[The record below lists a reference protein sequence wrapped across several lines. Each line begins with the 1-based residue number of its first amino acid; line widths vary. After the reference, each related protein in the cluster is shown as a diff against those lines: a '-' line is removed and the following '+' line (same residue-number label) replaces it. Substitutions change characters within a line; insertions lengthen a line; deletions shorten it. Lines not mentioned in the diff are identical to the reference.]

1 MTLACA
7 TVSIATEGCRAVSDT
22 ADIAAA
28 RLPPE
33 QVAANFADAH
43 PPLTP
48 HEALVEASRCY
59 FCYDAPCME
68 ACPTGIDIPGF
79 IRKIATGNLRG
90 SALTILEANIFGGS
104 CARVC
109 PTEILC
115 EGACVRMAEEERP
128 VRIGALQR
136 RATDWLMEHEATPF
150 ARGAPT
156 GRRVAVVGA
165 GPAGLSCAHRLAR
178 HGHDVTVF
186 EARPKPGGLNEY
198 GIAAYKVPEDF
209 AQREVAWL
217 LAIGGIDIRH
227 GQRLGRDFDLGT
239 LRREY
244 DAVFLG
250 LGQAGVR
257 ALGVVGETLG
267 GVRNA
272 VDFIAEL
279 RQAHDKS
286 AVSVGRRVVVI
297 GGGNT
302 AIDAATQSRRLG
314 AEDVTIVYRRGP
326 GEMSAT
332 HHEQEWAQTNGVRI
346 RHHAAPHRLLA
357 EGGHVSGI
365 EFMRT
370 KLDASGRA
378 VPTGE
383 TFTLAADMV
392 LKAVGQVFVADP
404 LTADGSLLLATEDG
418 RIAVDAQRRTS
429 LPDVYAGGDCV
440 AGVDLTVAAVQ
451 DGKIAAEAIHRQLMG

>member
-1 MTLACA
+1 M
-7 TVSIATEGCRAVSDT
+7 SDT
-22 ADIAAA
+22 ADIAAG

-33 QVAANFADAH
+33 QVAANFTDAH
-43 PPLTP
+43 PPLTA
-48 HEALVEASRCY
+48 HEALLEASRCY
-59 FCYDAPCME
+59 FCHDAPCME

-136 RATDWLMEHEATPF
+136 RATDWLMEHDAAPF
-150 ARGAPT
+150 HRAPST
-156 GRRVAVVGA
+156 GKRVAVVGA
-165 GPAGLSCAHRLAR
+165 GPAGLACAHRLALR
-178 HGHDVTVF
+178 GHDVTVF

-198 GIAAYKVPEDF
+198 GIAAYKLADDF
-209 AQREVAWL
+209 AQREVAFIL
-217 LAIGGIDIRH
+217 SVGGISIEYDK
-227 GQRLGRDFDLGT
+227 QLGRDIGVPSLS
-239 LRREY
+239 RQY

-250 LGQAGVR
+250 IGQAGVR
-257 ALGVVGETLG
+257 ALGIEGETLG

-279 RQAHDKS
+279 RQAGDKAS
-286 AVSVGRRVVVI
+286 LPVGRRVVVI

-314 AEDVTIVYRRGP
+314 AEDVTIVYRRGAE
-326 GEMSAT
+326 EMSAT
-332 HHEQEWAQTNGVRI
+332 QDEQEWAQTNGVRI
-346 RHHAAPHRLLA
+346 RHWATPHRLLGEA
-357 EGGHVSGI
+357 GHVTGI

-370 KLDASGRA
+370 RADATGRA
-378 VPTGE
+378 APTGE
-383 TFTLAADMV
+383 TFVLPADMV
-392 LKAVGQVFVADP
+392 LKAVGQLFVADP
-404 LTADGSLLLATEDG
+404 LASGGTLTLAVEDG
-418 RIAVDAQRRTS
+418 RIAVDAARRTS
-429 LPDVYAGGDCV
+429 LQGVFAGGDCV
-440 AGVDLTVAAVQ
+440 AGVDLTVSAVA
-451 DGKIAAEAIHRQLMG
+451 DGRIAGDAIHAFLAG

>member
-1 MTLACA
+1 
-7 TVSIATEGCRAVSDT
+7 V
-22 ADIAAA
+22 
-28 RLPPE
+28 
-33 QVAANFADAH
+33 
-43 PPLTP
+43 
-48 HEALVEASRCY
+48 VEASRCY

-79 IRKIATGNLRG
+79 IKKIATGNLRG
-90 SALTILEANIFGGS
+90 SAVRILEQNIFGGS

-136 RATDWLMEHEATPF
+136 RATDWLMQHDPAPFQRAPAT
-150 ARGAPT
+150 GK
-156 GRRVAVVGA
+156 RVAVVGA
-165 GPAGLSCAHRLAR
+165 GPAGLACAHRLAL

-198 GIAAYKVPEDF
+198 GIAAYKLADDF
-209 AQREVAWL
+209 AQREVAFIL
-217 LAIGGIDIRH
+217 SVGGISIDY
-227 GQRLGRDFDLGT
+227 GKQLGRDIDVPSLSKQ
-239 LRREY
+239 Y

-250 LGQAGVR
+250 IGQAGVR
-257 ALGVVGETLG
+257 ALAIEGETLG

-272 VDFIAEL
+272 VDFIADL
-279 RQAHDKS
+279 RQAGDKG
-286 AVSVGRRVVVI
+286 VLPVGRRVVVI

-314 AEDVTIVYRRGP
+314 AEDVTIVYRRGAE
-326 GEMSAT
+326 EMSAT
-332 HHEQEWAQTNGVRI
+332 KDEQEWAQTNGVRI
-346 RHHAAPHRLLA
+346 RHWATPHRLLGEA
-357 EGGHVSGI
+357 GHVTGV

-370 KLDASGRA
+370 KADATGRA

-383 TFTLAADMV
+383 TFVLAADMV

-404 LTADGSLLLATEDG
+404 LASGGTLTLAVEDG
-418 RIAVDAQRRTS
+418 RIAVDAARRTS
-429 LPDVYAGGDCV
+429 MPGVFAGGDCV
-440 AGVDLTVAAVQ
+440 AGVDLTVSAVA
-451 DGKIAAEAIHRQLMG
+451 DGRVAGDAIHAFLAG